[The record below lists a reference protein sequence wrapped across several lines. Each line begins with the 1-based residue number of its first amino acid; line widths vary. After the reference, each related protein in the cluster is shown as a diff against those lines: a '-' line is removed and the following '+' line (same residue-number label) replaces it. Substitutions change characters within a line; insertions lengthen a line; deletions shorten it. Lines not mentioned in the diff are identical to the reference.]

1 MNNSLV
7 ENKTSRR
14 SFMKYMLMGSAA
26 IAGASIL
33 KGTQISSSD
42 KLYTS
47 QSSIFSPRNEKK
59 NLLDNRFMKRFLFR
73 Q

>member
-1 MNNSLV
+1 
-7 ENKTSRR
+7 
-14 SFMKYMLMGSAA
+14 MLMGSAA
-26 IAGASIL
+26 IAGVSIL
-33 KGTQISSSD
+33 KSTQISSND

>member
-7 ENKTSRR
+7 DNKTSRR
-14 SFMKYMLMGSAA
+14 SFMKYMLVGSAA
-26 IAGASIL
+26 IAGASLL

-59 NLLDNRFMKRFLFR
+59 NLLDNRFMKRFLLR
-73 Q
+73 E